1 MNFILGLL
9 FGLLARQAKG
19 EKPPPGVEI
28 PPGGAGWPW
37 PTPGG
42 GGPPQAPPGTW
53 PSWPASWPA
62 GFPWGQP
69 GSPPAGNKPPPPDG
83 GGLPFPV
90 EIPPVFGKFPG
101 GPPGGAPPGGAP
113 PGGVVVP
120 TAYTYTIKSGDYP
133 SGLAAKATGNG
144 GRWRE
149 LLAANPEMTT
159 YQDAKGQTQIKPWN
173 VGYTFK
179 VPPGWNLPGMKGG

>member
-1 MNFILGLL
+1 M
-9 FGLLARQAKG
+9 
-19 EKPPPGVEI
+19 
-28 PPGGAGWPW
+28 
-37 PTPGG
+37 
-42 GGPPQAPPGTW
+42 
-53 PSWPASWPA
+53 
-62 GFPWGQP
+62 
-69 GSPPAGNKPPPPDG
+69 
-83 GGLPFPV
+83 
-90 EIPPVFGKFPG
+90 
-101 GPPGGAPPGGAP
+101 
-113 PGGVVVP
+113 P